1 MTSIKYF
8 LIFLFFSF
16 ILEKTSLAQSLE
28 LNEEEQLWLDNHPV
42 IKISYDKNFPPYE
55 WKTNEGN
62 YQGISV
68 DYIQLIEK
76 QLKFKFK
83 KIEHK
88 NWSQVLKEFKAG
100 NIDMLSAIA
109 KNDSRQKYMLF
120 TTPYIRVQGVIV
132 SSKEYKNLK
141 ELTGE
146 KVGVVNDNYWD
157 ELVSHYDNDIKIIR
171 VDNAKSG
178 IELVSIGAI
187 DAMVTDLGSVTYH
200 IQEDSISNLKFVP
213 VPLFQNQKLELS
225 IGIRKDWSILQAII
239 QKAINNISK
248 TEKEQIDKRW
258 LKVQEI
264 SFWQDSG
271 FQNKVFILALIIITI
286 IAMIL
291 FWNRSLKLQVQR
303 RSDELEKAHKQLI
316 HAEKMESIGR
326 LSAGVAHEVKNPLAI
341 LQMSVDYLKGED
353 NDETI
358 ITILDDMDDAIA
370 RADKVIKGLL
380 DFSRE
385 KDLQV
390 SQGHINEVIIKSIRL
405 IEHELKQH
413 NVAIKTSLDDDLPD
427 LAMDFNRLTQVF
439 INLFMNSVQAMYE
452 NKLKNCASEIEIS
465 SSMGIITQADLLR
478 MGLQSSKEKRLFTQQ
493 PIIIIKIIDTGHGLD
508 SNSEKNIFEP
518 FFTTKPMGEGT
529 GLGLSVSKT
538 IINLHHGII
547 TMHNRSD
554 QTGVEVTIYFALK
567 EEQGK

>member
-1 MTSIKYF
+1 MILIKYF
-8 LIFLFFSF
+8 LIFIFFSF
-16 ILEKTSLAQSLE
+16 ILENNSLAQGLE
-28 LNEEEQLWLDNHPV
+28 LNEEEKLWLNNHPV

-62 YQGISV
+62 YQGISI

-76 QLKFKFK
+76 QLKLKFK

-88 NWSQVLKEFKAG
+88 SWSQVLKEFKAG

-109 KNDSRQKYMLF
+109 KNDLRQEYMLF
-120 TTPYIRVQGVIV
+120 TPPYIRVQGVIV
-132 SSKEYKNLK
+132 SSKEYKSLK

-157 ELVSHYDNDIKIIR
+157 DLISHYDNDIKIIR

-200 IQEDSISNLKFVP
+200 IHEDSISNLKFVP

-239 QKAINNISK
+239 QKALNNISK
-248 TEKEQIDKRW
+248 TEKEQIDHRW

-264 SFWQDSG
+264 SFWQDTG
-271 FQNKVFILALIIITI
+271 FQNKVLILALIIIAI
-286 IAMIL
+286 ISMIL

-303 RSDELEKAHKQLI
+303 RSVELENAHKQLI

-390 SQGHINEVIIKSIRL
+390 SQGDINEVIIKSLRL

-413 NVAIKTSLDDDLPD
+413 NVTIKTSLADDLPG

-439 INLFMNSVQAMYE
+439 INLFMNSVQAMYA
-452 NKLKNCASEIEIS
+452 NKLKNYDSEIEIS
-465 SSMGIITQADLLR
+465 SSMGIIAQADLLR

-493 PIIIIKIIDTGHGLD
+493 PTIIIKIIDTGHGLD
-508 SNSEKNIFEP
+508 ANSEKNIFEP
-518 FFTTKPMGEGT
+518 FFTTKPVGEGT

-567 EEQGK
+567 EE